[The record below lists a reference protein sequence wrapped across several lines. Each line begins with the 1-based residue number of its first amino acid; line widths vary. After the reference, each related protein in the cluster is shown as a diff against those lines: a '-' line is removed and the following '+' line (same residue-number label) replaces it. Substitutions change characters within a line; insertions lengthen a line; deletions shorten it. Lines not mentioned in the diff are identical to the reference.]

1 MTCGCAQKIEDFM
14 RSVHRMSTAAAAFLM
29 LAATSAA
36 AQPTCVNKAGR
47 GWGSS
52 IESARFQAWEAVLQ
66 DTSWAMWAVW
76 MASGAKVGTAA
87 SGYTV
92 SNLREKCGI
101 DGASKVCLIRARLC
115 K

>member
-1 MTCGCAQKIEDFM
+1 MNFAPRVLCG
-14 RSVHRMSTAAAAFLM
+14 TAAGVLI
-29 LAATSAA
+29 LCATHAV
-36 AQPTCVNKAGR
+36 AQPTCLDKAGR

-52 IESARFQAWEAVLQ
+52 VESARFQAWEAVLQ

-76 MASGAKVGTAA
+76 MASGAKVGAAA
-87 SGYTV
+87 SGYKVT
-92 SNLREKCGI
+92 NLRERCGD